1 MPNYLERVVAA
12 GARTA
17 ALARPPVAAPLRL
30 PVFGQ
35 LWSLASEAVEF
46 AAQLSVPSGASEE
59 PPSPEASVPG
69 TPVPLPV
76 FQEEARATPRGV
88 GQPAPTLSA
97 TPALRM
103 ERATPA
109 PGALEVNTVIQA
121 PPSLRPALPPAAAL
135 AVPPPPATVS
145 APLSPSREASAAP
158 RLSQVQGRGK
168 VDRQRVAPGH
178 AVGPAQSSVPS
189 GAGEEPPSPE
199 ASVPGAPVPL
209 PVFQEEARATPRG
222 VGQPAPTLS
231 ATPALRVERATPAPG
246 ALEVNTVIQAPPS
259 LRPALPPATAP
270 AVPLPPD
277 TVSVPLSPSREASA
291 APRLSQVQGRGEVDR
306 QRVAPGYTVADA
318 VQMPR
323 IGESVPSAADI
334 ARPRQTATTAG
345 ASATVEVDYSLR
357 SDAQRLPGQVTPP
370 LDVGQ

>member
-30 PVFGQ
+30 PGFGQ

-46 AAQLSVPSGASEE
+46 AAQLSVPSGAGEE

-69 TPVPLPV
+69 APAPLPA

-97 TPALRM
+97 APALRV

-145 APLSPSREASAAP
+145 A
-158 RLSQVQGRGK
+158 
-168 VDRQRVAPGH
+168 
-178 AVGPAQSSVPS
+178 
-189 GAGEEPPSPE
+189 
-199 ASVPGAPVPL
+199 
-209 PVFQEEARATPRG
+209 
-222 VGQPAPTLS
+222 
-231 ATPALRVERATPAPG
+231 
-246 ALEVNTVIQAPPS
+246 
-259 LRPALPPATAP
+259 
-270 AVPLPPD
+270 
-277 TVSVPLSPSREASA
+277 PLSPSREASA

-370 LDVGQ
+370 LDVGPVPIRPAPSASLPTAPMGRQSRITIGRIDVQVNNHPPALTSSPPPPMTHAFLPHGLETRFLNRFPMRP